1 MKNSCFYDRL
11 PKYMSLTDCCT
22 YFGVSKYW
30 LRRCIKE
37 GRLIPIMMGN
47 AFMIEVSALEILL
60 SNVAAEGNKV

>member
-1 MKNSCFYDRL
+1 MRNSCFYDRL

-37 GRLIPIMMGN
+37 GRLIPIKMGN
-47 AFMIEVSALEILL
+47 AFMIEVSALESLL
-60 SNVAAEGNKV
+60 SSSTGEAGIV

>member
-11 PKYMSLTDCCT
+11 PKYMSLTDCST

-37 GRLIPIMMGN
+37 GRLIPIKTGN
-47 AFMIEVSALEILL
+47 AFMVEVSALEALL
-60 SNVAAEGNKV
+60 SSSTTEA